1 VNGRLALSID
11 GLSVPPRL
19 LENLLQEAT
28 RIATALGLGPGS
40 GLQVAA
46 DDPLGTVLAAA
57 LTRELGA
64 ATVLTQRPRRALAAA
79 PDERWASLVTRN
91 HGSDLDLTPA
101 IRCGTPPLQPAAG
114 ALMPTSGSTSVPRP
128 VVLSR
133 EGLEHNA
140 RATAERFA
148 IGNADELLLPL
159 PIHHAYGFS
168 VVEVARRTGAQLHL
182 ETSPSAR
189 RVLRRLRCGR
199 ITMLDGV
206 PSFYRHL
213 LTIVRAEPSAASLL
227 RGLRVAGCGGDLLPR
242 AIAEEFAALA
252 EAPLLDG
259 YGLTEAGPNVTLSA
273 PGRHRLGTVGL
284 PLPGVQLRLAED
296 GELLVRSPSVMI
308 GYLDDPAASAAAI
321 DNDGWLRTGDLA
333 EIDADGYL
341 VMLGRKKQVI
351 VVHGEC
357 SSPAIIEDAALA
369 VADVEQAI
377 AVGVPGRRPS
387 GDRITLFVQPAA
399 GHSAAVIR
407 TRVAAGCRAQL
418 PLRLRPDA
426 VVVLDALPR
435 GATGKP
441 DRDALRR
448 RAAIR

>member
-1 VNGRLALSID
+1 MNGLALSTD
-11 GLSVPPRL
+11 GRPLSPGL
-19 LENLLQEAT
+19 LDDLLQEAK
-28 RIATALGLGPGS
+28 RIASVLGLGPGS

-57 LTRELGA
+57 LASDLGPA
-64 ATVLTQRPRRALAAA
+64 IVLTRRPRQALAAA
-79 PDERWASLVTRN
+79 PDERWAFLVT
-91 HGSDLDLTPA
+91 HDDGSALDLRPA
-101 IRCGTPPLQPAAG
+101 IRRGTPPLPPAAG
-114 ALMPTSGSTSVPRP
+114 ALMHTSGTTSVPRP

-148 IGNADELLLPL
+148 IGNADALLLPL

-189 RVLRRLRCGR
+189 RVVRRLRSDR
-199 ITMLDGV
+199 VTVLDGV
-206 PSFYRHL
+206 PSFYRQL
-213 LTIVRAEPSAASLL
+213 LAIVRAEPSTASLL
-227 RGLRVAGCGGDLLPR
+227 RGLRAVGCGGDLLPR
-242 AIAEEFAALA
+242 GIAVEFAAGV

-273 PGRHRLGTVGL
+273 PGQHRLGTVGL
-284 PLPGVQLRLAED
+284 PLQGVELRLAD
-296 GELLVRSPSVMI
+296 DSELLVRSPSMMM

-321 DNDGWLRTGDLA
+321 DGEGWLRTGDLA
-333 EIDADGYL
+333 EIDADGY
-341 VMLGRKKQVI
+341 VVVLGRKKQVI

-369 VADVEQAI
+369 VGGVEQAI
-377 AVGVPGRRPS
+377 AVGVPARRPS
-387 GDRITLFVQPAA
+387 GDWITLFVQPVA
-399 GHSAAVIR
+399 GLSAGVIR

-418 PLRLRPDA
+418 PVHLRPDSI
-426 VVVLDALPR
+426 VVLDSLPR

-441 DRDALRR
+441 DRDTLRR
-448 RAAIR
+448 RAAIL